1 MAISSTIANL
11 IVKVG
16 ADISGLTS
24 GLATANSKVQAFAG
38 KLDSMGNKLA
48 VTGGVMTA
56 AFTRPIVAGFSAAVA
71 VAGDF
76 EEKMAIL
83 GIAAR
88 DSGASVDELSK
99 AARNMGTDT
108 QLISIDAIQAAD
120 AMTAFAKAG
129 LSVSDMFGG
138 QFNQYLREGTNMT
151 GAMRAAVDLA
161 AASELTLAEA
171 TEVVIT
177 GMSTYGISA
186 ENARSITDSYVR
198 SADASVASVSGLAD
212 AMANVGPVM
221 AMYGYT
227 LQDVN
232 TALALMSSR
241 GILGAEAGTALKSMM
256 TNMLRQTKKVVGAW
270 DELGISLYGADGQLK
285 KLPQIIGELNAA
297 MAGMSEEQRNY
308 YIQTL
313 AGTYGMKAMTTLLA
327 EGTDGW
333 NAQAK
338 AVENAATTQ
347 QVAAERAKTWNAA
360 MENLHST
367 WQDFQIAMGDALKKA
382 LLPFVQALTKF
393 LAKITAT
400 PGMVDKIVKA
410 LVILATVGPALII
423 VGTALKFIAGVLTA
437 LTTIAHVVG
446 FFVSLAGA
454 VVTLNPAVLAVI
466 AVIGALYLA
475 FKHNFLGI
483 RDAVMVVW
491 ESIKNTFGMLKGVWQ
506 DFTAFLRGEM
516 TWEELVEDVGWM
528 WKAIQQ
534 TWKNAGDKLKEIWD
548 QNLGKI
554 GEWFHGAWADVQ
566 EWAGKIVGTIEEW
579 FAGLGPKIAGWLSKA
594 GEAVGGFFK
603 GIWDKLGGVWAKIT
617 GRAEEG
623 ASGIDGA
630 WDMIRAG
637 ATVFAEVAAIAI
649 QAWTDITASTDTN
662 MALIKFYVE
671 SAYTDLRLFTEQTWT
686 NMLANASTQWSLILS
701 AVTGGATS
709 MKDRV
714 ITIMESMRA
723 GYKTVL
729 DGMVADAYLAAAQIA
744 SAFGGYGGA
753 AATGYGSSGPAPS
766 GFGAGGAGSTSNVT
780 NSQPISIVVN
790 NPQAERSSL
799 STMRALR
806 NLSAL
811 GVLLPSGA

>member
-16 ADISGLTS
+16 ADISGLSS

-48 VTGGVMTA
+48 VTGGVLTA
-56 AFTRPIVAGFSAAVA
+56 ALTRPIVQGFGAAIS

-76 EEKMAIL
+76 EEKMAVL

-88 DSGASVDELSK
+88 DSGAGVDALSK

-108 QLISIDAIQAAD
+108 QLINIDAIQAAD

-138 QFNQYLREGTNMT
+138 QFNQYLRDGTNMT

-171 TEVVIT
+171 TDVVIT

-221 AMYGYT
+221 AMYGYS

-232 TALALMSSR
+232 TALALLSSR
-241 GILGAEAGTALKSMM
+241 GILGAEAGTSLKSMM
-256 TNMLRQTKKVVGAW
+256 TNMLRQTKKVVEAW

-360 MENLHST
+360 MENLRST

-400 PGMVDKIVKA
+400 PGLMDKIVKG
-410 LVILATVGPALII
+410 LVILATVGPALLI

-437 LTTIAHVVG
+437 LSTIASVVG
-446 FFVSLAGA
+446 FFASLVGA
-454 VVTLNPAVLAVI
+454 IFTLNPAVLAVI

-475 FKHNFLGI
+475 FKTNFLGI
-483 RDAVMVVW
+483 RDMFAVVW
-491 ESIKNTFGMLKGVWQ
+491 DAISGSFRAIKSVVETFFDFLTGKASWDDVKVEWSLAWDYIVSKWEGV
-506 DFTAFLRGEM
+506 G
-516 TWEELVEDVGWM
+516 G
-528 WKAIQQ
+528 
-534 TWKNAGDKLKEIWD
+534 KLKEIWL
-548 QNLGKI
+548 NSVGNI
-554 GEWFHGAWADVQ
+554 GGWFHDTWLDVQ
-566 EWAGKIVGTIEEW
+566 MWASKIVGTIEEW
-579 FAGLGPKIAGWLSKA
+579 FAGLGPKIAGWLRGALQTIGSIW
-594 GEAVGGFFK
+594 GE
-603 GIWDKLGGVWAKIT
+603 IWSRMT
-617 GRAEEG
+617 GQSEG
-623 ASGIDGA
+623 AATGIQGA
-630 WDMIRAG
+630 WDMLKTG
-637 ATVFAEVAAIAI
+637 AAVFAEIAAVAIA
-649 QAWTDITASTDTN
+649 AWTTLTTATNEN
-662 MALIKFYVE
+662 MALIKFHVE
-671 SAYTDLRLFTEQTWT
+671 TAYTAIRLFSEQTWT
-686 NMLANASTQWSLILS
+686 NMLANSSTQWSLILS

-714 ITIMESMRA
+714 ITIMGSMRA
-723 GYKTVL
+723 GYKAVL

-744 SAFGGYGGA
+744 SAFGSYGGA
-753 AATGYGSSGPAPS
+753 AATGYGNSGPAPS
-766 GFGAGGAGSTSNVT
+766 GFGAGSASTSSVT

-811 GVLLPSGA
+811 AVLLPS